1 MSQAAEGGAGTVLK
15 ISTDT
20 TTNNYQTI
28 PDVEMISAI
37 GLSGNPVDVT
47 TLDSPGGW
55 REFKSFTKQGNKITF
70 GFNYIPTNT
79 AQKVPI
85 TALTDATGNVRA
97 CRIDIG
103 GLTTKSWAGQACV
116 ESVSIDVQTADRLA
130 GSITLQMTGVWTH
143 P

>member
-15 ISTDT
+15 ISSDT
-20 TTNNYQTI
+20 TTSNYQTI

-47 TLDSPGGW
+47 TLDSTGNW

-70 GFNYIPTNT
+70 AFNYIPTNT
-79 AQKVPI
+79 TQKTPI
-85 TALTDATGNVRA
+85 TAMTDTTGNVRA
-97 CRIDIG
+97 CRIDLG
-103 GLTTKSWAGQACV
+103 GSTSKSWVGQACV
-116 ESVSIDVQTADRLA
+116 ESVSLDVPNDNRLS
-130 GSITLQMTGVWTH
+130 GSITLQMSGVWTH